1 MKARIVNLK
10 SKKDAI
16 KAISDIGV
24 YPVSLKFLKP
34 KASYFTIKLE
44 KISCAACNIIKQEM
58 LSLGADAAVAKD
70 VITHKV
76 KYSDC
81 LLFANLSQYEKL
93 FKKLKKQ
100 PLGLK
105 DIASDIREA
114 LSNYQRREYQLRC
127 RNYTMNPGR
136 KIYLMGILNITP
148 DSFSDGGQFY
158 ARDDAIR
165 QGIKMA
171 REGADIID
179 VGGESTRPGSRGI
192 SSKKQIERVV
202 PVIKALR
209 KKVKIPISID
219 TRNAKV
225 AEEAMKAGASII
237 NDVSALGNDKKIA
250 KIAAKYRSGLILMHS
265 KGRPKSMQKKPY
277 YQDVIR
283 EIVESL
289 QKSILIALKA
299 KVNANQIIVDPG
311 IGFAKTK
318 EHNLKII
325 NKLAEFKVLGYP
337 ILIGT
342 SRKSFIGKVLN
353 RPVGKRLAGTIAT
366 VVYSILEG
374 ATIIRA
380 HDVAEIKQAIK
391 VAEAIKQTG

>member
-1 MKARIVNLK
+1 MKTRIINLK
-10 SKKDAI
+10 SKKDVI
-16 KAISDIGV
+16 KAISDVGV
-24 YPVSLKFLKP
+24 YPSSIKFLKP
-34 KASYFTIKLE
+34 KSCYFTIKLE

-58 LSLGADAAVAKD
+58 ISVGADAAVAKD
-70 VITHKV
+70 VITGKV

-81 LLFANLSQYEKL
+81 LLFANLSQYHKL
-93 FKKLKKQ
+93 FKKLKRQ
-100 PLGLK
+100 PLGLR
-105 DIASDIREA
+105 DIAEDIRET
-114 LSNYQRREYQLRC
+114 LSNYQKSEYQLRC
-127 RNYTMNPGR
+127 RHYKMNPGR
-136 KIYLMGILNITP
+136 KIYLMGILNVTP

-158 ARDDAIR
+158 RRDDALK
-165 QGIKMA
+165 QGLKMA

-179 VGGESTRPGSRGI
+179 VGGESTRPGAKGV
-192 SSKKQIERVV
+192 SSKKQIERVI

-209 KKVKIPISID
+209 KKIKTPISID
-219 TRNAKV
+219 TRSAEV

-237 NDVSALGNDKKIA
+237 NDVSSLRNDKEIA
-250 KIAAKYRSGLILMHS
+250 KIAAKYKSGLILMHS
-265 KGRPKSMQKKPY
+265 KARPKSMQKKTD
-277 YQDVIR
+277 YQDITK
-283 EIVESL
+283 ELIESL
-289 QKSILIALKA
+289 QKSISTALKA
-299 KVNANQIIVDPG
+299 NVNANQIIVDPG

-353 RPVGKRLAGTIAT
+353 VPVEKRLAGTIAT

-391 VAEAIKQTG
+391 IAQAIKQTG